1 MSSSGQGGR
10 LRRYHNTAPHNTQTA
25 HVTPP
30 SPSTSEPSSSS
41 PQNNQR
47 RALFGRDSR
56 WAPKNRGGGKSRLA
70 GRSRKKEEGENVE
83 CSSSSLNLDSG
94 SCYVNGEDSRSVGG
108 SGVGMN
114 VGPDNGETE
123 GCEATEE
130 SGSGNEDDALSRLKE
145 MSFNVEPELE
155 EQLLAVNRLLQED
168 ELLAMESIY
177 GEKILILENESSL
190 KCFQVHIQVQVPQE
204 LSITTKFES
213 FGFSE
218 KSNED
223 VSDIS
228 YSFQVE
234 YLPPILL
241 SCLLPKSY
249 PSKCAPH
256 FTIYVQW
263 LSHSKISRL
272 CSMLDLIWAENAGQ
286 EVTYQWVEWLR
297 NCTLSYLGFDSEL
310 LLGPY
315 GVRHDSYCGKEER
328 RAISGSFSSDADIPT
343 LKRYNDEQKYE
354 NFCRDVQECSI
365 CLSEFAGS
373 EFIMLPCQHFFCEKC
388 LKTFT
393 NIHVGDGTVFKI
405 KCPEAKCDG
414 TMHPSL
420 IKRLLGEKEFDRW
433 ESLVLRK
440 ALDSMKDVVYCP
452 RCEMA
457 CVKDKDEHAV
467 CSKCYY
473 SFCTLCMDKRHVG
486 EACTTPEL
494 KLKMLE
500 ERRRTNSMDPN
511 QRQIEQN
518 ILNEMLTLKA
528 IYSYAKQCPN
538 CKIAI
543 ARSEGCNKMVC
554 DYCGKYFCYCCATV
568 IEGYEHFREWGGQCK
583 LYQDEGLK
591 IVAGDQMAAAQMAA
605 KYPERARYCP
615 NSNCG
620 QLNIKVGD
628 DNNLRCWACHRQFCC
643 LCGDMSTN
651 RIPINPNLNPTQPKD
666 GNLPQRRPQ
675 KPEAVAVK
683 DSDMEVQSPKLW
695 PSQQIRRNRQS
706 FDPSTDPHPSRRHR

>member
-1 MSSSGQGGR
+1 MRRKEKLLHGLGR
-10 LRRYHNTAPHNTQTA
+10 
-25 HVTPP
+25 
-30 SPSTSEPSSSS
+30 SS
-41 PQNNQR
+41 PI
-47 RALFGRDSR
+47 FGRILKIWENLRNRDSR

-70 GRSRKKEEGENVE
+70 GRSRKKEEGENVA

-94 SCYVNGEDSRSVGG
+94 SCYVNGEESGSVGG
-108 SGVGMN
+108 SGLGMN

-130 SGSGNEDDALSRLKE
+130 LGSGNEDDALSRLKE
-145 MSFNVEPELE
+145 LSFSVEPELE
-155 EQLLAVNRLLQED
+155 ELLAVNRLLQED

-177 GEKILILENESSL
+177 GEKILILENESGL

-218 KSNED
+218 KTNED
-223 VSDIS
+223 ESDIS

-249 PSKCAPH
+249 PSKSAPH
-256 FTIYVQW
+256 FTIHVQW
-263 LSHSKISRL
+263 LRHSNISRL
-272 CSMLDLIWAENAGQ
+272 CSMLDLIWAENPGQ

-315 GVRHDSYCGKEER
+315 GVSHDSNCGKEER
-328 RAISGSFSSDADIPT
+328 RAISGSFSSDTDIPT
-343 LKRYNDEQKYE
+343 IKRYNDEQKYE
-354 NFCRDVQECSI
+354 SFCRDIQECSI

-388 LKTFT
+388 LKAFT
-393 NIHVGDGTVFKI
+393 NIHVKDGTVFKI

-414 TMHPSL
+414 TLHPSL

-440 ALDSMKDVVYCP
+440 ALDSMKDDVYCP

-457 CVKDKDEHAV
+457 CVKDKDEHAL

-500 ERRRTNSMDPN
+500 
-511 QRQIEQN
+511 
-518 ILNEMLTLKA
+518 
-528 IYSYAKQCPN
+528 
-538 CKIAI
+538 
-543 ARSEGCNKMVC
+543 
-554 DYCGKYFCYCCATV
+554 
-568 IEGYEHFREWGGQCK
+568 
-583 LYQDEGLK
+583 
-591 IVAGDQMAAAQMAA
+591 
-605 KYPERARYCP
+605 
-615 NSNCG
+615 
-620 QLNIKVGD
+620 VGD

-643 LCGDMSTN
+643 LCGDMV
-651 RIPINPNLNPTQPKD
+651 I
-666 GNLPQRRPQ
+666 
-675 KPEAVAVK
+675 
-683 DSDMEVQSPKLW
+683 DSSEHFGDYGCKQHTFE
-695 PSQQIRRNRQS
+695 
-706 FDPSTDPHPSRRHR
+706 